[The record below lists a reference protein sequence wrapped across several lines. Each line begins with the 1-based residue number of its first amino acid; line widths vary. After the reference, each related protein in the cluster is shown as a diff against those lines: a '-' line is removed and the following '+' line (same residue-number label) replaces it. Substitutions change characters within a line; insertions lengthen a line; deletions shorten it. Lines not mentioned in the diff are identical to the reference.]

1 MKKHANISLFVPHRG
16 CKFKCTFCN
25 QVGITSHSDVPHADD
40 VKKAVKT
47 AVSSPNYDAGNTEL
61 AFFGGSF
68 TAIEPG
74 YMLEL
79 LNAAAPFVKNGTVKG
94 IRLSTRPDAID
105 DNILT
110 LLKKYGVTA
119 IELGAQSMD
128 NNVLRLNRRGHTAE
142 DVEHASALIKQYGF
156 ELGLQMM
163 TGLYGSNN
171 EKDTQTADRLIRLK
185 PQTARIYPTVV
196 IKNTAL
202 AELYRKGEYVPQ
214 TLQSAVELCARLLD
228 KFKNGG
234 VRVIRVGLHSVSP
247 DSYIA
252 GPFHP
257 SFGEL
262 CEGER
267 FYNVISQSVKSKGD
281 YVIFANPRDI
291 SKVTGQR
298 KNNITRLKMQGLNC
312 AVSGDGALP
321 KGTIKIQ
328 RVDNS

>member
-25 QVGITSHSDVPHADD
+25 QVGITSHSDIPHAAD
-40 VKKAVKT
+40 VKNAVET
-47 AVSSPNYDAGNTEL
+47 AVSSPNYDGSNTEL

-68 TAIEPG
+68 TAIEPE

-79 LNAAAPFVKNGTVKG
+79 LNAAAPFVKDGTVKG

-105 DNILT
+105 NNILT
-110 LLKKYGVTA
+110 ILKEYGVTA

-128 NNVLRLNRRGHTAE
+128 NRVLELNRRGHTAE
-142 DVEHASALIKQYGF
+142 NVMRASELIKWYGF

-171 EKDTQTADRLIRLK
+171 EKDLQTADSLIGLS
-185 PQTARIYPTVV
+185 PQTARIYPTIV

-202 AELYRKGEYVPQ
+202 VELYRKGEYVPQ
-214 TLQSAVELCARLLD
+214 TLQNAVELCTRLLD
-228 KFKNGG
+228 KFENGG
-234 VRVIRVGLHSVSP
+234 VRVIRVGLHSVSS

-262 CEGER
+262 CEGEK
-267 FYNVISQSVKSKGD
+267 FYNIISQSVKSRGD
-281 YVIFANPRDI
+281 YTVFANPRDI
-291 SKVTGQR
+291 SKVTGQK
-298 KNNITRLKMQGLNC
+298 KNNIKRLKKQGFNC
-312 AVSGDGALP
+312 TVKGDNNLP
-321 KGTIKIQ
+321 KGTVKIQ
-328 RVDNS
+328 RVDNG

>member
-1 MKKHANISLFVPHRG
+1 MKKHANISLFVPHLG
-16 CKFKCTFCN
+16 CKFRCTFCN
-25 QVGITSHSDVPHADD
+25 QVGITSHIDVPHAAD
-40 VKKAVKT
+40 VKAAVET
-47 AVSSPNYDAGNTEL
+47 AVSSPNYDCGNTEL

-68 TAIEPG
+68 TAIEPK

-79 LNAAAPFVKNGTVKG
+79 LNAAAPFVKDGTVKG

-105 DNILT
+105 GNILT
-110 LLKKYGVTA
+110 LLKEYGVTA

-128 NNVLRLNRRGHTAE
+128 NEVLILNRRGHTAE
-142 DVEHASALIKQYGF
+142 DVERASELIKQYGF

-163 TGLYGSNN
+163 TGLYGSSD
-171 EKDTQTADRLIRLK
+171 EKDLQTAERLIGLS
-185 PQTARIYPTVV
+185 PQTARIYPTIV

-214 TLQSAVELCARLLD
+214 ALQSSVKLCARLLD
-228 KFKNGG
+228 KFENGG

-267 FYNVISQSVKSKGD
+267 FYNTISQSLKSRGD
-281 YVIFANPRDI
+281 YTVFANPRDI
-291 SKVTGQR
+291 SKVTGQK
-298 KNNITRLKMQGLNC
+298 KNNIERLKKQGFNC
-312 AVSGDGALP
+312 TVRGDNSVPNGSV
-321 KGTIKIQ
+321 KIQ